1 MLDKFVKAKSKVV
14 FHKDSSEYSLTV
26 QKVLSE
32 SELIIIDESEKANS
46 SYMLN
51 KGEYYVL
58 DFYAKDGIYKCS
70 ACIISV
76 HTEDE
81 HRCYTIQINSPL
93 RKEDRRKYQRYPCRA
108 LISYSILPEAR
119 AKDIIDNGVGE
130 IWKEID
136 GVQWVKHAS
145 LEDIS
150 GGGLRFTSR
159 QRLEKGSHIA
169 CTLDFTKYNNK
180 IKDKL
185 DFALVCEVVH
195 IEKLYDERNLF
206 DIRLKYIGITEQQRE
221 IIIRFVFWLER
232 QRI

>member
-14 FHKDSSEYSLTV
+14 FHKDSSEYSLKV

-32 SELIIIDESEKANS
+32 SEVIIIDESEKASS

-70 ACIISV
+70 AYIISV
-76 HTEDE
+76 HTEDGC
-81 HRCYTIQINSPL
+81 RCYTIQINSPL

-159 QRLEKGSHIA
+159 QRLKKGSHIA
-169 CTLDFTKYNNK
+169 CTLDFTEYNNK

-185 DFALVCEVVH
+185 GFALVCEVVH

-206 DIRLKYIGITEQQRE
+206 DIRLKYIGMTEQQRE